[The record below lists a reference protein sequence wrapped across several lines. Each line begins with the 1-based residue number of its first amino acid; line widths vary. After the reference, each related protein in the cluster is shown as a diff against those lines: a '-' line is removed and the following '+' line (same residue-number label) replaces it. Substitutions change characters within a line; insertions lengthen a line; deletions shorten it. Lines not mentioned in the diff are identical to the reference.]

1 MAQTNMG
8 WECPKCGRCYSPHK
22 TECSHCPEIVQQSN
36 DLSNT
41 SSDTVYNFSLAEHQ
55 MSFHSFTPDDITEE
69 YCKICSIRK
78 DRHPNIFGFA
88 K

>member
-1 MAQTNMG
+1 MEQTNMG

-36 DLSNT
+36 DTLN
-41 SSDTVYNFSLAEHQ
+41 TVYNYSLAEHQ
-55 MSFHSFTPDDITEE
+55 RPLNTFHSFTPDEYSSE

-78 DRHPNIFGFA
+78 DRHPMWPHRVR
-88 K
+88 